1 MLVASA
7 YDRTR
12 GFGHLRSRVLPTHG
26 TTPQFLDGRVP
37 GRVSQTADPKAV
49 GSIGTAK
56 SACIRASMD
65 RARVAIRSVTRRS
78 RNRCPARRQPGA
90 RPQNLRP
97 LEQLRRCAFR
107 SGCVLRRGSS
117 FYATPSLMGMT
128 LASVARSAKFR
139 MSASSASWIGLGR
152 TKQFSLSKSA
162 ASSAS

>member
-1 MLVASA
+1 MTRPWRSCAWSECVHVENRVRLFARIVREPEAAQIPVCRQAGSDLASLNA
-7 YDRTR
+7 IST
-12 GFGHLRSRVLPTHG
+12 G
-26 TTPQFLDGRVP
+26 
-37 GRVSQTADPKAV
+37 
-49 GSIGTAK
+49 K